1 MNDNENNQSKKN
13 KISTLFNKLKNIK
26 NIEIIIAVFAVCL
39 ILLIYFSQN
48 LFSSKDTIQGVQKV
62 ESTKYIDEL
71 ENKLSNVLSQINGA
85 GNVKVL
91 ITIDSNSKQEY
102 ATNKETKTITSGNST
117 TTTTTEEIVII
128 QNKPL
133 LVNET
138 LPKIKGVIIVAQGA
152 SNVNI
157 KLELLKAAQ
166 TLLEVEAKN
175 IEIFI
180 GK

>member
-1 MNDNENNQSKKN
+1 MNDNLINQSKKSKFSTLLN
-13 KISTLFNKLKNIK
+13 KIKNVK
-26 NIEIIIAVFAVCL
+26 NIEIIITIITVCL
-39 ILLIYFSQN
+39 ILLIYLSQDV
-48 LFSSKDTIQGVQKV
+48 FHSETTAQSVQNV

-71 ENKLSNVLSQINGA
+71 EKKLCNVLSQINGA

-117 TTTTTEEIVII
+117 TTTVTEEVVIV

-133 LVNET
+133 LINET
-138 LPKIKGVIIVAQGA
+138 LPKIKGVIVVAQGA

-157 KLELLKAAQ
+157 KLELLKATQ